1 VTRRRVLVGV
11 VFMLIP
17 IAAHAVWDQVEAS
30 LLARDVARIAQR
42 GEPVSVAFQRFVLP
56 TREQRAAARVY
67 AAAADLAAI
76 KYRDDPKLY
85 KLDDELEA
93 AFASG
98 KPAERLEGLRRQY
111 VEGEPAFGLLAQA
124 STLAF
129 AGFGP
134 AAPELYENAFPLVS
148 LNDLNCLRVDIMT
161 AGGDVPGASG
171 ALMQSFHLQRTIP
184 LEHYRYLAARRW
196 YGSLRLLLRHAS
208 PDGDTLLR
216 LQRAMEEL
224 PDQDS
229 LVEELQVER
238 AKLLGDFW
246 PYPPSG
252 SAWAFRG
259 RMSVRDVNSLAFV
272 LLRPPMTHAFRS
284 QLRPFEEAIDV
295 ARRPWPEK
303 WNSLDAVVSRY
314 GDLGFGPRKHRS
326 WLDRAVRIF
335 PFPLGMRALQ
345 SSLLVAGLD
354 LAMRRTSIAALA
366 VERFRRAHSEE
377 APATLAVLVPE
388 YLAAIPLDP
397 FSGQPLGYR
406 RNVEDYVVYSIA
418 QNHADDGGAITGL
431 GSGVPPR
438 KPNEAPGR
446 GGDLGIRVPLTS
458 RQ

>member
-1 VTRRRVLVGV
+1 VLVGV
-11 VFMLIP
+11 VFVLIP
-17 IAAHAVWDQVEAS
+17 IAAHAIWDQIEAS
-30 LLARDVARIAQR
+30 LLARDVARIARR

-67 AAAADLAAI
+67 AAAADLAAT

-85 KLDDELEA
+85 NRDDELDA

-98 KPAERLEGLRRQY
+98 KPAEMLEGLRRQY

-161 AGGDVPGASG
+161 AGGDAVGASA
-171 ALMQSFHLQRTIP
+171 ALGQSIRLRRTIP
-184 LEHYRYLAARRW
+184 REHYRYLATRRW
-196 YGSLRLLLRHAS
+196 YGSLRLLLRHAP
-208 PDGDTLLR
+208 PDSDTLLR
-216 LQRAMEEL
+216 LQSAIEEL
-224 PDQDS
+224 PDHDS

-238 AKLLGDFW
+238 ARLLGDFW
-246 PYPPSG
+246 PYPPESG
-252 SAWAFRG
+252 AWALRA
-259 RMSVRDVNSLAFV
+259 RMSVRDINSLAFI
-272 LLRPPMTHAFRS
+272 LLRPAMTHAFRG

-303 WNSLDAVVSRY
+303 WNSLDAFVSRY
-314 GDLGFGPRKHRS
+314 GDLGFGPRRHRS
-326 WLDRAVRIF
+326 WLDRSVRIF
-335 PFPLGMRALQ
+335 PFALGVRALY
-345 SSLLVAGLD
+345 SAVPVAALN
-354 LAMRRTSIAALA
+354 LAMRRTSTAALA
-366 VERFRRAHSEE
+366 IERFRRAHSGE
-377 APATLAVLVPE
+377 APAILSALVPD
-388 YLAAIPLDP
+388 YLAAVPLDP

-406 RNVEDYVVYSIA
+406 RSAEDYVVYSIA

-438 KPNEAPGR
+438 KATEAPHR
-446 GGDLGIRVPLTS
+446 GGDIGIRVPLTP